1 VTTEFA
7 EYVVARRV
15 LLDALDALG
24 NHRKA
29 VVLVGAQAVYLRAGD
44 ADIPVALHTTDG
56 DIALRPEL
64 LSAEPEIS
72 TCMEKAGFELDPAE
86 PKGIWVTEREIEGR
100 WVPVK
105 IDLLVPE
112 AVGGA
117 GRRGARIPPHRKHTA
132 RKIRGLEG
140 ALFDFD
146 PMTLRSIEEG
156 DNRKHKIMVAGP
168 AALLVAKAHKIRDRL
183 AEEKPDRIADKDAL
197 DVVRLLRG
205 SREEDIAERVRR
217 LLALRSTGAEVQRAA
232 ALVTEEALDFI
243 RVAFGVPGGRGCDM
257 AVRAARGALGEE
269 ELRASTVDLAQRVLR
284 RLAAL

>member
-1 VTTEFA
+1 
-7 EYVVARRV
+7 
-15 LLDALDALG
+15 
-24 NHRKA
+24 
-29 VVLVGAQAVYLRAGD
+29 VLVGAQAVYLRVGD
-44 ADIPVALHTTDG
+44 ADIPVALYTTDG
-56 DIALRPEL
+56 DIGLRPEL

-72 TCMEKAGFELDPAE
+72 TC
-86 PKGIWVTEREIEGR
+86 
-100 WVPVK
+100 
-105 IDLLVPE
+105 
-112 AVGGA
+112 
-117 GRRGARIPPHRKHTA
+117 
-132 RKIRGLEG
+132 
-140 ALFDFD
+140 
-146 PMTLRSIEEG
+146 
-156 DNRKHKIMVAGP
+156 KIMVAGP

-269 ELRASTVDLAQRVLR
+269 ELRASTVDLARRVLR